1 MIVLGIVGGIKGRS
15 ESNIFANSYTVGLV
29 AEGELIMRTKDN
41 GVAVNMGT
49 KECSGS
55 RLELSQALAAH

>member
-1 MIVLGIVGGIKGRS
+1 MIVLGIVSGIRGRS
-15 ESNIFANSYTVGLV
+15 ESNIFAKSYTVRLV
-29 AEGELIMRTKDN
+29 AEGELIMRTKDD

-55 RLELSQALAAH
+55 WLELSQALAAH